1 MRIPHHR
8 NALAYTQPFA
18 LASFDAPLYTL
29 ASAASATGLKNKTKA
44 KRKKKK
50 RLGKH
55 NLFKNQYFTFKF
67 LAQVLGSGAPYE
79 AGETHTTMH
88 SVGALV
94 TDIVL
99 EAKKLNDYGTQHF
112 TLFLRSQMPDKNC
125 R

>member
-67 LAQVLGSGAPYE
+67 LAQVLGLERP
-79 AGETHTTMH
+79 TKRLKRTPQCTRLVH
-88 SVGALV
+88 S
-94 TDIVL
+94 
-99 EAKKLNDYGTQHF
+99 
-112 TLFLRSQMPDKNC
+112 
-125 R
+125 